1 MKNKIRKYFSARL
14 IEILWDI
21 LPNGKF
27 KREFAKF
34 IIENILVLVT
44 IMSTTSNLISQ
55 QLTYLWSM
63 LNKSYT
69 DPSPAH
75 MDNAYF

>member
-1 MKNKIRKYFSARL
+1 M
-14 IEILWDI
+14 
-21 LPNGKF
+21 
-27 KREFAKF
+27 F

>member
-1 MKNKIRKYFSARL
+1 MMRMLRIIYICN
-14 IEILWDI
+14 IL
-21 LPNGKF
+21 F
-27 KREFAKF
+27 YMF